1 MSQERTS
8 KSTERRE
15 EEAVAEVTPE
25 QQRALGEQAARSTE
39 LVDDIDNIL
48 NEVDGVLEA
57 NAEEF
62 VAGFRQKG
70 GQ

>member
-15 EEAVAEVTPE
+15 EEVIAEVTPE

-48 NEVDGVLEA
+48 DEVDEVLEA

-62 VAGFRQKG
+62 IIGFRQKG

>member
-8 KSTERRE
+8 KATEHRE
-15 EEAVAEVTPE
+15 EEAIAEVSPE

-39 LVDDIDNIL
+39 LVNDIDSIL
-48 NEVDGVLEA
+48 DEVGEVLEA

-62 VAGFRQKG
+62 VMGFRQKG